1 MFRPIILILRPQQW
15 VKNLFI
21 FLPLFFDGKLL
32 EVSYLLPAFA
42 TFLAYCFAA
51 SGIYCLNDILDTEA
65 DRKHP
70 LKCKRP
76 IASGAIR
83 KSQGYLLMLCCFGT
97 SFSIITLPLWNIDN
111 PKGLAA
117 VIGFYIIMNIAYC
130 VKLKKIAIIDIFTI
144 ATGFVLRLLAG
155 GLATSIK
162 LSQWIVLMVFLL
174 ALFLAFAKRRDDVRI
189 YEENGVLVRNTA
201 KYYTLPFMDQVIMM
215 TASIVMVCYI
225 LYTVSPDVTARFH
238 NHYLYITSIFV
249 LAALIRYLQIT
260 ANAKSGS
267 PTKILLKD
275 RFIQVCIIAWTI
287 SFILIIYQY

>member
-42 TFLAYCFAA
+42 TFLTYCFAA
-51 SGIYCLNDILDTEA
+51 SGIYCLNDILDAEA

-117 VIGFYIIMNIAYC
+117 VIGFYIIMNIF
-130 VKLKKIAIIDIFTI
+130 KKS
-144 ATGFVLRLLAG
+144 LL
-155 GLATSIK
+155 LT
-162 LSQWIVLMVFLL
+162 MVFIII
-174 ALFLAFAKRRDDVRI
+174 F
-189 YEENGVLVRNTA
+189 GV
-201 KYYTLPFMDQVIMM
+201 
-215 TASIVMVCYI
+215 AS
-225 LYTVSPDVTARFH
+225 H
-238 NHYLYITSIFV
+238 
-249 LAALIRYLQIT
+249 
-260 ANAKSGS
+260 
-267 PTKILLKD
+267 
-275 RFIQVCIIAWTI
+275 I
-287 SFILIIYQY
+287 S